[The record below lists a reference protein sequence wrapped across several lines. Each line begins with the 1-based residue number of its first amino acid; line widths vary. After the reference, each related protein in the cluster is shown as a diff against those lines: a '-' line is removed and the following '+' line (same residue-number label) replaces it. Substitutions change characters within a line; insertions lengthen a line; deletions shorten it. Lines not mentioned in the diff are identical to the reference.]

1 MFQHQSLQASHV
13 VKACVHDSTESYC
26 DGFSCTYFNLATVHP
41 RRLTRALSLGCSP
54 TPSLSLSPPP
64 SRSLFLYLFLYP
76 PPRCCCRR
84 HADMQHPHVSMWR
97 IFTRCSKEKMNTCTE
112 KLVQRRGIAQYQIE
126 CCCNTT
132 LCNEHS
138 PVSKCALDAAGVP
151 AGGASLAAGCSSAD
165 GITYKQSTSYED
177 QTDLL
182 FCEPVTTS
190 TSTSTSTSTT
200 TTRTTTTRTNT
211 SYKGYGNHDAH
222 GAGGYANAGSSTST
236 SQSYCDG
243 RQGVCGFQ
251 TFEGVVRSHC
261 VARQF
266 CYGRM
271 QTCFEMRY
279 PAGTLG
285 PKGLTPKVSFS
296 TTCCCGGNTTCP
308 LFTLPESKCEG
319 KQPGARPAECEAYL
333 SPVHLLDFFDGVEA
347 VETTVNTK
355 MVITLTVPLD
365 IDLASLTAAEL
376 ADVKNKLL
384 AAAAKAGGF
393 DVADVERIELVQD
406 GKVIGSARRGRAA
419 NGPITARVIF
429 KDSAVVDLD
438 AVVASVNSAIEAGTV
453 SVSVVVGG
461 ETVTAAVSE
470 LAAVADKNIIID
482 TGGGTSGATRVAA
495 ATMATAL
502 MLLTA
507 MA

>member
-1 MFQHQSLQASHV
+1 
-13 VKACVHDSTESYC
+13 
-26 DGFSCTYFNLATVHP
+26 
-41 RRLTRALSLGCSP
+41 
-54 TPSLSLSPPP
+54 
-64 SRSLFLYLFLYP
+64 
-76 PPRCCCRR
+76 
-84 HADMQHPHVSMWR
+84 
-97 IFTRCSKEKMNTCTE
+97 MNTCTE

-132 LCNEHS
+132 LCNEYS

-151 AGGASLAAGCSSAD
+151 AGGASLAAGCASAD
-165 GITYKQSTSYED
+165 GIRYKQFTNYGVA
-177 QTDLL
+177 QPTMLL
-182 FCEPVTTS
+182 CEPVTTS
-190 TSTSTSTSTT
+190 TSTSTSTRTT
-200 TTRTTTTRTNT
+200 TTRTTTTTTTRT
-211 SYKGYGNHDAH
+211 SYPHEGYGH
-222 GAGGYANAGSSTST
+222 GDEGYGHLSATAEGATGEGGGMSHRCNGNQA
-236 SQSYCDG
+236 
-243 RQGVCGFQ
+243 VCGLQ

-271 QTCFEMRY
+271 KTCFEMRY

-285 PKGLTPKVSFS
+285 SKDSFS
-296 TTCCCGGNTTCP
+296 TTCCCGGNATCP
-308 LFTLPESKCEG
+308 VFTLPESKCEG

-347 VETTVNTK
+347 VETTVNTE
-355 MVITLTVPLD
+355 MAITLTVPLD
-365 IDLASLTAAEL
+365 IDLTSLTAAEL

-393 DVADVERIELVQD
+393 DVGDVERIELVQD
-406 GKVIGSARRGRAA
+406 GKVVGSARRGRAA
-419 NGPITARVIF
+419 NSPITARVIF
-429 KDSAVVDLD
+429 KDSAVVDFD

-470 LAAVADKNIIID
+470 LAAVADKNSIIVD
-482 TGGGTSGATRVAA
+482 TGGGASGATRVAT
-495 ATMATAL
+495 ATMATAM

>member
-1 MFQHQSLQASHV
+1 MGWGTTTVAQTDPSA
-13 VKACVHDSTESYC
+13 AEADAASTEDTS
-26 DGFSCTYFNLATVHP
+26 AH
-41 RRLTRALSLGCSP
+41 AAHE
-54 TPSLSLSPPP
+54 PSMSDHDTSVGA
-64 SRSLFLYLFLYP
+64 S
-76 PPRCCCRR
+76 
-84 HADMQHPHVSMWR
+84 A
-97 IFTRCSKEKMNTCTE
+97 
-112 KLVQRRGIAQYQIE
+112 GIAGTGNGIDDGEWQDVY
-126 CCCNTT
+126 CVSDSRARVDAWTT
-132 LCNEHS
+132 Q
-138 PVSKCALDAAGVP
+138 P
-151 AGGASLAAGCSSAD
+151 
-165 GITYKQSTSYED
+165 TT
-177 QTDLL
+177 T
-182 FCEPVTTS
+182 TTS
-190 TSTSTSTSTT
+190 TTRTT
-200 TTRTTTTRTNT
+200 TTRTTTTRTTTTT
-211 SYKGYGNHDAH
+211 SYKGYGEESDAAAKDH
-222 GAGGYANAGSSTST
+222 GNDAGAAPGGWGHGDSSTST